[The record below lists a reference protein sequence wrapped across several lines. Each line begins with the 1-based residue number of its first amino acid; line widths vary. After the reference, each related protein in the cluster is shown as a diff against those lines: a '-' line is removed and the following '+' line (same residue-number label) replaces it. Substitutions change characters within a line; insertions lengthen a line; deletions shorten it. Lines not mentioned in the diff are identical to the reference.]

1 MSVAIGA
8 ALTKKLNNDST
19 IVYSLHG
26 DGELQE
32 GQIWEAAMYAS
43 GNKVDNLICTIDYNQ
58 KQIDGSLDEVL
69 PMGNIANKFKA
80 FDWQVLE
87 IKEGNNIND
96 VINVLIKAKS
106 LCGNGKPICII
117 MHTEMGNGVDFM
129 MGNHKWHGVAPNDEQ
144 LADALSQ
151 NPESLGDF

>member
-8 ALTKKLNNDST
+8 ALTKKLNNDSS

-32 GQIWEAAMYAS
+32 GQIWEATMYAS

-69 PMGNIANKFKA
+69 PMGNI
-80 FDWQVLE
+80 
-87 IKEGNNIND
+87 
-96 VINVLIKAKS
+96 VINLKHLI
-106 LCGNGKPICII
+106 GKY
-117 MHTEMGNGVDFM
+117 
-129 MGNHKWHGVAPNDEQ
+129 
-144 LADALSQ
+144 
-151 NPESLGDF
+151 